1 VSGNVNKFEA
11 RVVSVN
17 ISKVKGVRKT
27 PVEEIE
33 LIANHGVKNDAHA
46 GNWHRQVSILS
57 VNSIEKART
66 WGIQVNFGD
75 FAENITVEGVQVWK
89 LPLGTK
95 VFVNEAEL
103 EITQIGKECHDR
115 CEIAKIV
122 GRCVMPTE
130 GIFLRVIKGGKVK
143 AGDRIIF
150 VTGK

>member
-1 VSGNVNKFEA
+1 MSGNVNKFEA

>member
-1 VSGNVNKFEA
+1 M
-11 RVVSVN
+11 
-17 ISKVKGVRKT
+17 
-27 PVEEIE
+27 EEIE

-150 VTGK
+150 VTGE

>member
-1 VSGNVNKFEA
+1 VNKFEA

>member
-1 VSGNVNKFEA
+1 MNGNVNKFEA

-17 ISKVKGVRKT
+17 ISRVKGVKKT

-150 VTGK
+150 VTGE

>member
-1 VSGNVNKFEA
+1 VNGNVNKFEA

>member
-1 VSGNVNKFEA
+1 VNKFEA

-143 AGDRIIF
+143 AGNRIIF